1 MFRAR
6 IIELAVT
13 SFKVSSSTSSLI
25 VDDFLSL
32 NVTVNPD
39 SSVRQALEPLL
50 DWLWQVWSILSYGP
64 VGRRLLLIQQ
74 LLQLSHNLP
83 LGTCSFAES

>member
-1 MFRAR
+1 MFRTR

-13 SFKVSSSTSSLI
+13 SFKVRSSTSSLI

-50 DWLWQVWSILSYGP
+50 DWQVWSILSHGP
-64 VGRRLLLIQQ
+64 VGRRLLFLLQQ